1 MKHIEK
7 RLSSLEA
14 RQPKQEAPNILS
26 KLTEDELRRLKA
38 ACIRTQE
45 WTLPLTTEEVSFL
58 EELRDKYGSI

>member
-26 KLTEDELRRLKA
+26 KLTEDELRRLEA

-45 WTLPLTTEEVSFL
+45 WKLPLTDEECAFL
-58 EELRDKYGSI
+58 EELRVMYVD